1 MTTSLRACLA
11 AEAWKKLF
19 PDENRGAHKKEGAKS
34 PKVDFSTFA
43 HQTFKV
49 GKSYAKQAL
58 AILNHDPSGELLTHL
73 NGQRRRQ
80 RAAQRNAPQA
90 NLAQI
95 ARIDFKHF
103 QSTLSGAAAEGG
115 HGRRSGKASPAATS
129 CVVDAVSQR
138 LLGRPLQ
145 VSISTSNWSGW
156 K

>member
-1 MTTSLRACLA
+1 MPCPCPHTPAIPAALEVIGCGYALRRAWWKDMTTSLRACLA

-73 NGQRRRQ
+73 NGHRCR
-80 RAAQRNAPQA
+80 
-90 NLAQI
+90 
-95 ARIDFKHF
+95 
-103 QSTLSGAAAEGG
+103 
-115 HGRRSGKASPAATS
+115 
-129 CVVDAVSQR
+129 
-138 LLGRPLQ
+138 
-145 VSISTSNWSGW
+145 
-156 K
+156 